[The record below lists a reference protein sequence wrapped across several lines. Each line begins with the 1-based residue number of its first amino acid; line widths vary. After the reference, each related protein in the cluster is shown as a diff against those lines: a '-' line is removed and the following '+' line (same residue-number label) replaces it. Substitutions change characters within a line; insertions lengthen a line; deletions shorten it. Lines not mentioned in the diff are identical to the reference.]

1 MLIVTVDQRGN
12 YSSDSGLRLDSKA
25 ISFFTFKN
33 IKGQSNQ
40 KQYKIRNDKF
50 YYYSGSSN
58 TKLIRIPVIK
68 SMNFTTAHPVECV
81 NRSNLDESEQPL
93 F

>member
-40 KQYKIRNDKF
+40 KQYKVRNDHSIATAGLAIRN
-50 YYYSGSSN
+50 
-58 TKLIRIPVIK
+58 
-68 SMNFTTAHPVECV
+68 
-81 NRSNLDESEQPL
+81 
-93 F
+93 